1 MECDGNRWWPVFR
14 SEPERVKR
22 RILIEEVHRGAIAF
36 ARDLRRYYS
45 NNIDEI
51 FIDSNLAERVFESFS
66 THPAAIDAAMFVGC
80 QVEDAVGGAEKRYI
94 ISPNVND
101 PIERSVWR
109 AGALALQKSGK
120 NGTGR
125 RPDSVASTKEADS
138 ITMNSVGSRIVLEKL
153 EKRIVE
159 TFLDGKKRR
168 KYERDR
174 DAFFQ
179 DSKSKLAKA
188 WYKLTAA

>member
-1 MECDGNRWWPVFR
+1 
-14 SEPERVKR
+14 
-22 RILIEEVHRGAIAF
+22 
-36 ARDLRRYYS
+36 
-45 NNIDEI
+45 
-51 FIDSNLAERVFESFS
+51 
-66 THPAAIDAAMFVGC
+66 
-80 QVEDAVGGAEKRYI
+80 
-94 ISPNVND
+94 
-101 PIERSVWR
+101 
-109 AGALALQKSGK
+109 
-120 NGTGR
+120 
-125 RPDSVASTKEADS
+125 
-138 ITMNSVGSRIVLEKL
+138 MNSVGSRIVLEKL